1 MKAATR
7 SCIPALLLSL
17 LGSSYC
23 LPADKE
29 KVEEGRYGL
38 LKNGGLVAGSEHS
51 WALWQLPDG
60 RFELE
65 DHFQVDTTAR
75 ALFGIMLAPGIST
88 SPEFRK
94 SLQESIEPSD
104 LSAIFA
110 PDRQLLSLTVSG
122 VKLNGDKGV
131 GLNCKTSSTSIECA
145 GTSAKG
151 KLSVHEPLGLFWWY
165 RIPTLLRPW
174 LVSPQEGSSGI
185 RQQKVVL
192 LSFGNAPKEGIKVGM
207 KFEPGAKISWGDKPA
222 LEPADLT
229 ICNLGPDM
237 LAIGNRNFHAQE
249 YRLEV
254 KVAKGDPLSL
264 KVWTD
269 AKGVILAVED
279 ASKPGDLIALL
290 QYKSY
295 SNPPPST
302 STPTDKQR

>member
-1 MKAATR
+1 MQAATR
-7 SCIPALLLSL
+7 SCIPVLLLSL

-75 ALFGIMLAPGIST
+75 ALFGSMLAPGIST

-131 GLNCKTSSTSIECA
+131 GLNCKTTSTSIECA

-151 KLSVHEPLGLFWWY
+151 KLSVPEPLGLFWWY
-165 RIPTLLRPW
+165 RIPALLRPW
-174 LVSPQEGSSGI
+174 LVSPQEGSSGR
-185 RQQKVVL
+185 RQQKIVL

-229 ICNLGPDM
+229 ISNLGPGT
-237 LAIGNRNFHAQE
+237 LAIVNRNFHAQE

-302 STPTDKQR
+302 STDKQL

>member
-7 SCIPALLLSL
+7 SCIAALLVPL

-23 LPADKE
+23 LAADKE

-38 LKNGGLVAGSEHS
+38 LKNGSLVTGSEHS
-51 WALWQLPDG
+51 WTLWQLPDG
-60 RFELE
+60 RLELE
-65 DHFQVDTTAR
+65 DHFQADKTSR
-75 ALFGIMLAPGIST
+75 ALLGSMLAPGMST

-94 SLQESIEPSD
+94 SLREGIEPSD

-122 VKLNGDKGV
+122 VKLSGDKGV
-131 GLNCKTSSTSIECA
+131 GLNCKTSLTSIECS
-145 GTSAKG
+145 GTSEKAK
-151 KLSVHEPLGLFWWY
+151 LNVHELRGLFWWY

-174 LVSPQEGSSGI
+174 VVSPQEGSSGGGPKKI
-185 RQQKVVL
+185 VL

-229 ICNLGPDM
+229 ISNLGPDT
-237 LAIGNRNFHAQE
+237 LVLGNRSFHAQT

-254 KVAKGDPLSL
+254 RVAKGDPLSL

-279 ASKPGDLIALL
+279 ASRPGDLIALL

-295 SNPPPST
+295 SNSPPST
-302 STPTDKQR
+302 ATPADKQF

>member
-1 MKAATR
+1 MKTASW
-7 SCIPALLLSL
+7 SCIPALLLAL
-17 LGSSYC
+17 LGGSYG
-23 LPADKE
+23 LAAEKE

-51 WALWQLPDG
+51 WTLWQLPDG

-65 DHFQVDTTAR
+65 DHFQVDKSTR
-75 ALFGIMLAPGIST
+75 ALFGSMLAPGMST

-104 LSAIFA
+104 LSAIFG
-110 PDRQLLSLTVSG
+110 PDHQLLSLTVSG
-122 VKLNGDKGV
+122 VKLNGDEGV
-131 GLNCKTSSTSIECA
+131 GLNCKTSPTSIECA
-145 GTSAKG
+145 GTSEKAK
-151 KLSVHEPLGLFWWY
+151 LRVHELRGLFWWY

-174 LVSPQEGSSGI
+174 LVSPEEDSSGKGPQRI
-185 RQQKVVL
+185 VL

-229 ICNLGPDM
+229 ISDLGPNT
-237 LAIGNRNFHAQE
+237 LVLGNRNFHAQE

-264 KVWTD
+264 KVWAD
-269 AKGVILAVED
+269 AKGIILAVED

-302 STPTDKQR
+302 STPTDKQL